1 MGRPIKIAKSQAVLT
16 LTATTAA
23 GHVVTVS
30 QNIRQPASGYT
41 STAGEGLVPNMPFT
55 VASTVGGLVAGT
67 TYYVENILSNNTF
80 SVSATELSVQP
91 RTYPSITN
99 TSAQSVALTVGLI
112 DYGFSNPDGSNT
124 ATNMT
129 SYGAVGG
136 NTAQFGKQT
145 LVNVAFGANLVGT
158 VFASN
163 ASATIVGLGTD
174 FANIANGTH
183 LYAYQGTPNNYS
195 LNLLGV
201 VSNNVG
207 NVTVAV
213 ANSTATG
220 NVIGTSGNAQTLVAG
235 DPVIFDTS
243 FGNLVANSTYFVRN
257 IPNAAAFTV
266 AAYPGGPN
274 VALASNASVTA
285 NAIQNQAVLSANS
298 NYNAAGFNGYGD
310 PLLGALPEAG
320 YIVRQKGKSKYLVH
334 GTVTG
339 ITAPAYTA
347 NVANASLGPNT
358 MSIIATTATPST
370 EYVYSLSDYQ
380 SEVFPATVADGSLT
394 PGSVYTIYYSGNTNW
409 TAIGS
414 ASNMTGVTFTA
425 ASAGGSGTGLAVLS
439 NVYPDV
445 IATFGTAYA
454 GNTYGGQPQPIV
466 TINNT

>member
-23 GHVVTVS
+23 GYVVTVS
-30 QNIRQPASGYT
+30 QNIKQPASGYT
-41 STAGEGLVPNMPFT
+41 STAGEGILPNMPFT
-55 VASTVGGLVAGT
+55 VASNVGGLVAGT
-67 TYYVENILSNNTF
+67 TYYVENILGNNTF

-99 TSAQSVALTVGLI
+99 TTGQSVALTVGLI

-124 ATNMT
+124 AQYA
-129 SYGAVGG
+129 SSWGAVGG

-174 FANIANGTH
+174 FANVANGTQI
-183 LYAYQGTPNNYS
+183 YAYQGTPNNYS

-243 FGNLVANSTYFVRN
+243 FGNLTANTTYFVHT
-257 IPNAAAFTV
+257 IANAAAFSVSAT
-266 AAYPGGPN
+266 PGGAN
-274 VALASNASVTA
+274 VGLTSNASVTA

-298 NYNAAGFNGYGD
+298 NYNATGFNGYGD

-339 ITAPAYTA
+339 ITAPVYTA
-347 NVANASLGPNT
+347 NVANAALTPNT
-358 MSIIATTATPST
+358 MNIIATYANSGTAH
-370 EYVYSLSDYQ
+370 VFSLNDYQ
-380 SEVFPATVADGSLT
+380 TEVFPATIAPSSLSAGT
-394 PGSVYTIYYSGNTNW
+394 QYVIYQSGNTDW
-409 TAIGS
+409 VSIGA
-414 ASNMTGVTFTA
+414 ASNITGITFTA
-425 ASAGGSGTGLAVLS
+425 TASGSGTGLAVLP
-439 NVYPDV
+439 NVQPDV

-454 GNTYGGQPQPIV
+454 PNVAAGQLEPVV
-466 TINNT
+466 TINNA